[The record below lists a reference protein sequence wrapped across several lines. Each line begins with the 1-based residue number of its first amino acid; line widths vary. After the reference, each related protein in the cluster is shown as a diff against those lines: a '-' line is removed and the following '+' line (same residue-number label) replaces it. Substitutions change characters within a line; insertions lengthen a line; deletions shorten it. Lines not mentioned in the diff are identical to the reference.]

1 MFRCACRVCPAH
13 PALLVTRRALRARHD
28 NLRGSDARDGQVAS
42 RNRADFR
49 NLMDVYLDAVFHPRA
64 VEDEGWW
71 VLRQEGWRYDAAAG
85 DEDED
90 DDDGRARDL
99 RGGAP
104 LRGGPPPPGP
114 DAAPGGRPRG
124 DRRRR
129 DRAPPP
135 DRAAFELK
143 GVVYSEMK
151 GAYSDPEGYMDR
163 IAQSLLVRSSCPD
176 VGTRVV
182 ARGSRGK
189 GRVVRCL

>member
-104 LRGGPPPPGP
+104 LRGGPPPPGRTQHRA
-114 DAAPGGRPRG
+114 DDLAGIDDGATAPRLPT
-124 DRRRR
+124 
-129 DRAPPP
+129 APP
-135 DRAAFELK
+135 
-143 GVVYSEMK
+143 
-151 GAYSDPEGYMDR
+151 
-163 IAQSLLVRSSCPD
+163 SSS
-176 VGTRVV
+176 
-182 ARGSRGK
+182 RGSSTR
-189 GRVVRCL
+189 R